1 MVLAFLVID
10 GLYIRGSKEMS
21 HERTVRT
28 AAIFAMMMT
37 LLVMARVASALPIYD
52 IDRMIGADGS
62 VIGTIETNG
71 DIGTITP
78 TDSFVDWVLVLD
90 VGGVAITLTP
100 GNSTWY
106 TPAPPQ
112 PPFFISELTA
122 TLDEL
127 IFEFPGPWNTVEL
140 YADSDRFGVR
150 WLVSTD
156 ENLEAVILD
165 GGNTFA
171 QQTFNDPLVLGV
183 AQKNSVPEPSSL
195 ALLSVSLAGLGFCRR
210 YRRRQP
216 NTV

>member
-1 MVLAFLVID
+1 MDFT
-10 GLYIRGSKEMS
+10 IRGSKEMS
-21 HERTVRT
+21 HARTVRT
-28 AAIFAMMMT
+28 AAIFAMMIT

-52 IDRMIGADGS
+52 INRMIGANGS

-78 TDSFVDWVLVLD
+78 TDSFVDWMLVLD
-90 VGGVAITLTP
+90 IGGIATTLTP

-106 TPAPPQ
+106 ATPPPS
-112 PPFFISELTA
+112 PPSIFDSSELTA
-122 TLDEL
+122 TVDEL
-127 IFEFPGPWNTVEL
+127 IFEFPNSFNTVDL

-150 WLVSTD
+150 WFVSTD
-156 ENLEAVILD
+156 EDLEAVILN
-165 GGNTFA
+165 GGNTTAFQSFDA
-171 QQTFNDPLVLGV
+171 PLVLGV